1 MDMDSRYNA
10 KRTIPDMIRAANE
23 TNDILES
30 TYYENQMAC
39 MFASLIMFLGTIVSF
54 VVGYLILHRDI
65 RHVVIDSGMF
75 LVLGILFEV
84 FLRVRIDATL
94 TSYIISVL
102 YSIWFIFILSRLY
115 HIIGPA
121 VWTISCIQMV
131 FAMSRIK
138 KHMAVIIGLV
148 TIVSSIYV
156 LFHSSHYQYQMS
168 YYYFIPQ
175 AVLLIILAIVL
186 SVAHK
191 ISSNRYFKINN
202 QLKVVTDQKNDITA
216 LYEEITAAEED
227 MRHQNDQLINYMA
240 EIKKNEEKL
249 YHLAYFDILTG
260 LPNRKMFGEQLE
272 LITEQSKQ
280 KNTVFY
286 VVFIDVDSFKKIN
299 DTLGHHMGD
308 MFIECAANTIKKS
321 LKESDL
327 AGRIGGDEFALIIS
341 RELSRDEVFR
351 EVEAIKNIFTMPFKI
366 DNYEIRVTA
375 SFGIS
380 VFPDDGV
387 NSTEILKSA
396 DMAMYK
402 AKEVGKNNVQFFRK
416 NMQDEMIQK
425 TKIENRLINA
435 LEKEELFLV
444 YQPQYYI
451 DSGKIRGF
459 EALVRWDSPELGKVS
474 PMQFIP
480 IAEETGII
488 DVLGK
493 WVLKSACYMFKKL
506 QEQYGLNALISV
518 NISAVQIMSD
528 GFIQDVKDIL
538 VDTGLKPE
546 YLELEVTESVFIESL
561 NHSVELLKELKK
573 LGVRIALDDFGT
585 GYSSLSYL
593 RLLPIDT
600 LKIDK
605 SFLEDLAKDDSKVK
619 IIGSIISL
627 GHDLGFTVVAEG
639 VEDNHQLQYLKNYSC
654 DYVQGFLYSI
664 PLEEAELRKLLKV

>member
-1 MDMDSRYNA
+1 MDMDIRHNT

-39 MFASLIMFLGTIVSF
+39 MFASLIMFLGTVVSL

-65 RHVVIDSGMF
+65 RYIMIDSGIF
-75 LVLGILFEV
+75 LILGILFEV
-84 FLRVRIDATL
+84 FLRVRIDVQI

-138 KHMAVIIGLV
+138 KHMSVIIGLV

-156 LFHSSHYQYQMS
+156 LFNPSYYQYQMS

-175 AVLLIILAIVL
+175 AVLLMILAIVL

-191 ISSNRYFKINN
+191 IGSNRYFKIHN
-202 QLKVVTDQKNDITA
+202 QLKVVTEQKNDITA
-216 LYEEITAAEED
+216 LYEEITATEEE
-227 MRHQNDQLINYMA
+227 MRHQNNQLISYMA
-240 EIKKNEEKL
+240 EIKQNEEKL

-272 LITEQSKQ
+272 LVTEQAKQ
-280 KNTVFY
+280 NNTVFY

-308 MFIECAANTIKKS
+308 VFIESAANTLKKS

-327 AGRIGGDEFALIIS
+327 AGRIGGDEFALLIS
-341 RELSRDEVFR
+341 RRISRDEVFH
-351 EVEAIKNIFTMPFKI
+351 EVEAIKNNFTMPFKI
-366 DNYEIRVTA
+366 DNYEIRFTA

-387 NSTEILKSA
+387 NAAEILKSA
-396 DMAMYK
+396 DMAMYR

-416 NMQDEMIQK
+416 YMQDEIIQK

-435 LEKEELFLV
+435 LENEELILV
-444 YQPQYYI
+444 FQPQYYI
-451 DSGKIRGF
+451 DSEKIRGF
-459 EALVRWDSPELGKVS
+459 EALVRWNSPELGKVS
-474 PMQFIP
+474 PVQFIP

-488 DVLGK
+488 DALGK
-493 WVLKSACYMFKKL
+493 WVLKSACYKFKKL
-506 QEQYGLNALISV
+506 QEQYGLNASISV

-528 GFIQDVKDIL
+528 KFIQVVKDIL
-538 VDTGLKPE
+538 VETGLKPE

-561 NHSVELLKELKK
+561 NHSVELLKELK
-573 LGVRIALDDFGT
+573 RI
-585 GYSSLSYL
+585 
-593 RLLPIDT
+593 RC
-600 LKIDK
+600 
-605 SFLEDLAKDDSKVK
+605 EDC
-619 IIGSIISL
+619 I
-627 GHDLGFTVVAEG
+627 
-639 VEDNHQLQYLKNYSC
+639 
-654 DYVQGFLYSI
+654 
-664 PLEEAELRKLLKV
+664 R